1 MYVKPKK
8 KLGQHFLI
16 DLSIAKRIA
25 DSIDYPVEEG
35 KKAVCVE
42 IGPGTGV
49 LTQFLMENNDLDLSV
64 IEIDEES
71 VEYLMVNYPSLYNE
85 NRIIGGDFLQLDMK
99 KNFPGGFP
107 IICGNFPY
115 NISSQIFFKVLDHKD
130 EVKQVVCMIQ
140 REVAQ
145 RIANHEGTKE
155 YGILSVFLQAYY
167 DIEYLFTVDEKV
179 FNPPP
184 KVKSAVI
191 RLKRNNVE
199 SLGCDESLFRR
210 IVKESFNL
218 RRKMLRNSLSR
229 YFTGAPDE
237 EQYLT
242 KRPEQLSVKDFI
254 TLTNILSKNA
264 QNVPNQDN

>member
-8 KLGQHFLI
+8 KLGQHFLK
-16 DLSIAKRIA
+16 DLSVAQKIAA
-25 DSIDYPVEEG
+25 SIEYKEDG
-35 KKAVCVE
+35 KKAVCIE

-49 LTQFLMENNDLDLSV
+49 LTQFVLQNPNLDLSV

-71 VEYLMVNYPSLYNE
+71 VEYLVANFPDLYKNE
-85 NRIIGGDFLQLDMK
+85 KIIGGDFLQLDLK
-99 KNFPGGFP
+99 KEFPNGFP
-107 IICGNFPY
+107 VVCGNFPY
-115 NISSQIFFKVLDHKD
+115 NISSQIFFKVLDYKD
-130 EVKQVVCMIQ
+130 EIKEVVCMIQ

-145 RIANHEGTKE
+145 RIVNHEGTKE

-167 DIEYLFTVDEKV
+167 DIEYLFTVDENV

-199 SLGCDESLFRR
+199 KLPCDEKFFRK

-218 RRKMLRNSLSR
+218 RRKMLRNSLAQ
-229 YFTGAPDE
+229 YFSGKPDE
-237 EQYLT
+237 EKFLT
-242 KRPEQLSVKDFI
+242 LRPEQLSVNDFI
-254 TLTNILSKNA
+254 ELTNILT
-264 QNVPNQDN
+264 QNNI